1 MKKVII
7 TIVFAL
13 GILQLIRPSKNIGP
27 VDSAKSIEAKVAMP
41 ADVKASL
48 QKACYDCHSNNTV
61 YPWYAE
67 VQPVGWYLTNHVRD
81 GKRHLNFD
89 EFMNLKPKQQDHK
102 MKELVES
109 QEEGWMPIDS
119 YTWIHKNAILTQD
132 EKKAIINYAN
142 SVRAAVGYKQET
154 NEEEKREHENRD

>member
-48 QKACYDCHSNNTV
+48 QKACYDCHSNNKIGR
-61 YPWYAE
+61 A
-67 VQPVGWYLTNHVRD
+67 HV
-81 GKRHLNFD
+81 
-89 EFMNLKPKQQDHK
+89 
-102 MKELVES
+102 
-109 QEEGWMPIDS
+109 
-119 YTWIHKNAILTQD
+119 
-132 EKKAIINYAN
+132 
-142 SVRAAVGYKQET
+142 
-154 NEEEKREHENRD
+154 